1 MKPRTILVVDD
12 ETQIRVLLRA
22 TLVRAG
28 YGVVEAA
35 TARAALASLDIDKP
49 EAVLLD
55 LGLPDRDGLEL
66 LPLIRA
72 KTQAPVLVIS
82 ARGETEQKVAAL
94 DLGANDYVTKP
105 FDTEELLAR
114 VRSALRQGEAREG
127 IALPIVAGDVSI
139 DLHAREIRRGGAE
152 VHLTPREYG
161 VVAELAKHPG
171 RIVTHA
177 ALLTNVWGPGYR
189 DNIEYLRVVMRNL
202 RLKLEADASRP
213 VLLVNELGV
222 GYRLRVPEMAS
233 R

>member
-1 MKPRTILVVDD
+1 MKARKILVVDD
-12 ETQIRVLLRA
+12 EAQIRVLLRT

-28 YGVVEAA
+28 YAVVEAG
-35 TARAALASLDIDKP
+35 TARAALAAVDIDKP
-49 EAVLLD
+49 DAVLLD

-72 KTQAPVLVIS
+72 RTAAPVLVIS
-82 ARGETEQKVAAL
+82 AREETEQKVAAL

-114 VRSALRQGEAREG
+114 LRSALRQGDAIEG
-127 IALPIVAGDVSI
+127 IDVPFRAGAVVI
-139 DLHAREIRRGGAE
+139 DLSARLIYRDGVE
-152 VHLTPREYG
+152 VHLTSREYG

-177 ALLTNVWGPGYR
+177 QLLTNVWGVAYR

-202 RLKLEADASRP
+202 RLKLEIDPGSPA
-213 VLLVNELGV
+213 LLVNELGV
-222 GYRLRVPEMAS
+222 GYRLKNS
-233 R
+233 

>member
-1 MKPRTILVVDD
+1 MKPRCILVVDD
-12 ETQIRVLLRA
+12 EVQIRVLLRT

-28 YGVVEAA
+28 YGVVEAG
-35 TARAALASLDIDKP
+35 TARAALAAVDIDKP
-49 EAVLLD
+49 DAVLLD

-72 KTQAPVLVIS
+72 RTQAPVLVVS
-82 ARGETEQKVAAL
+82 ARGDTEQKVAAL

-114 VRSALRQGEAREG
+114 IRSALRQGDAAEG
-127 IALPIVAGDVSI
+127 IDVPVQAGVVTI
-139 DLHAREIRRGGAE
+139 DLSARLIYRDGAE

-177 ALLTNVWGPGYR
+177 QLLATVWGPAYR
-189 DNIEYLRVVMRNL
+189 DNIESLRVVMRNL
-202 RLKLEADASRP
+202 RLKLETDPSRP
-213 VLLVNELGV
+213 AMLVNELGV
-222 GYRLRVPEMAS
+222 GYRLKA
-233 R
+233 

>member
-12 ETQIRVLLRA
+12 EVQIRVLLRT

-28 YGVVEAA
+28 YGVVEAG
-35 TARAALASLDIDKP
+35 TARAALAAVDIDKP

-66 LPLIRA
+66 LPLIRSR
-72 KTQAPVLVIS
+72 TTAPVLVIS

-114 VRSALRQGEAREG
+114 LRSALRQGDAIEG
-127 IALPIVAGDVSI
+127 IDVPVRAGGLVI
-139 DLHAREIRRGGAE
+139 DLSARLIYRDGAE
-152 VHLTPREYG
+152 VHLTQREYA

-177 ALLTNVWGPGYR
+177 QLLTNVWGVAYR

-202 RLKLEADASRP
+202 RLKLEIDPSSPA
-213 VLLVNELGV
+213 LLINELGV
-222 GYRLRVPEMAS
+222 GYRLKNL
-233 R
+233 

>member
-1 MKPRTILVVDD
+1 MKPRCILVVDD
-12 ETQIRVLLRA
+12 EVQIRVLLRT

-28 YGVVEAA
+28 YGVVEAG
-35 TARAALASLDIDKP
+35 TARAALAAVDIDKP
-49 EAVLLD
+49 DAVLLD

-72 KTQAPVLVIS
+72 RTQAPVLVVS
-82 ARGETEQKVAAL
+82 ARGDTEQKVAAL

-114 VRSALRQGEAREG
+114 IRSALRQGDAAEG
-127 IALPIVAGDVSI
+127 IDVPVQAGAVTI
-139 DLHAREIRRGGAE
+139 DLSARLIHRDGAE

-177 ALLTNVWGPGYR
+177 QLLTNVWGPAYR

-213 VLLVNELGV
+213 ALLVNELGV
-222 GYRLRVPEMAS
+222 GYRLKTG
-233 R
+233 

>member
-1 MKPRTILVVDD
+1 MKPRLILVVDD

-49 EAVLLD
+49 EVVLLD

-66 LPLIRA
+66 LPPIRA
-72 KTQAPVLVIS
+72 KTQVPVIVIS

-127 IALPIVAGDVSI
+127 IVAPIVAGGVTI
-139 DLHAREIRRGGAE
+139 DLSARRILRDDVEI
-152 VHLTPREYG
+152 HLTPREYG

-177 ALLTNVWGPGYR
+177 ALLASVWGPGYR

-202 RLKLEADASRP
+202 RLKLEADPSRP
-213 VLLVNELGV
+213 VLLINELGV
-222 GYRLRVPEMAS
+222 GYRLRLP
-233 R
+233 

>member
-1 MKPRTILVVDD
+1 VKARKILVVDD
-12 ETQIRVLLRA
+12 EAQIRVLLRT

-28 YGVVEAA
+28 YAVVEAG
-35 TARAALASLDIDKP
+35 TARAALAAVDIDKP
-49 EAVLLD
+49 DAVLLD

-72 KTQAPVLVIS
+72 RTAAPVLVIS
-82 ARGETEQKVAAL
+82 AREETEQKVAAL

-114 VRSALRQGEAREG
+114 LRSALRQGDAIEG
-127 IALPIVAGDVSI
+127 IDVPFRAGAVVI
-139 DLHAREIRRGGAE
+139 DLSARLIYRDGVE
-152 VHLTPREYG
+152 VHLTSREYG

-177 ALLTNVWGPGYR
+177 QLLTNVWGVAYR

-202 RLKLEADASRP
+202 RLKLEIDPGSPA
-213 VLLVNELGV
+213 LLVNELGV
-222 GYRLRVPEMAS
+222 GYRLKNS
-233 R
+233 

>member
-1 MKPRTILVVDD
+1 MKPRLILVVDD

-49 EAVLLD
+49 EVVLLD

-66 LPLIRA
+66 LPPIRA
-72 KTQAPVLVIS
+72 KTQVPVIVIS

-127 IALPIVAGDVSI
+127 IVAPIVAGGVTI
-139 DLHAREIRRGGAE
+139 DLSARRILRDDVEI
-152 VHLTPREYG
+152 HLTPREYG

-177 ALLTNVWGPGYR
+177 GLLASVWGPGYR

-202 RLKLEADASRP
+202 RLKLEADPSRP
-213 VLLVNELGV
+213 VLLINELGV
-222 GYRLRVPEMAS
+222 GYRLRLP
-233 R
+233 

>member
-12 ETQIRVLLRA
+12 EVQIRVLLRT

-28 YGVVEAA
+28 YGVVEAG
-35 TARAALASLDIDKP
+35 TARAALAAVDIDKP
-49 EAVLLD
+49 DAVLLD

-72 KTQAPVLVIS
+72 RTQAPVLVVS
-82 ARGETEQKVAAL
+82 ARGDTEQKVAAL

-114 VRSALRQGEAREG
+114 IRSALPQGDAAEG
-127 IALPIVAGDVSI
+127 IDVPVQAGAVTI
-139 DLHAREIRRGGAE
+139 DLSARLIHRDGAE

-177 ALLTNVWGPGYR
+177 QLLTNVWGPAYR
-189 DNIEYLRVVMRNL
+189 DNIDYLRVVMRNL

-213 VLLVNELGV
+213 ALLVNELGV
-222 GYRLRVPEMAS
+222 GYRLKTG
-233 R
+233 

>member
-1 MKPRTILVVDD
+1 MKPRLILIVDD

-22 TLVRAG
+22 TLVRSG
-28 YGVVEAA
+28 YAVVEAA
-35 TARAALASLDIDKP
+35 TARAALTSLDIDKP

-72 KTQAPVLVIS
+72 RTQVPVIVIS

-114 VRSALRQGEAREG
+114 VRSAMRQGEMREG
-127 IALPIVAGDVSI
+127 IVAPIVAGGVSI
-139 DLHAREIRRGGAE
+139 DLSAREILRDGVE

-177 ALLTNVWGPGYR
+177 ALLASVWGPGYR

-202 RLKLEADASRP
+202 RLKLEVDPSRP
-213 VLLVNELGV
+213 VLLINELGV
-222 GYRLRVPEMAS
+222 GYRLRLP
-233 R
+233 